1 MVLFLKSEKKFE
13 SKYQYGMIHAV
24 NVGKDG
30 HIRKVEV
37 EYQNHNEGVKRSTV
51 RGVREL
57 IVEHPV
63 DEPGINAELAE
74 FTQRFKED
82 LCSSDEFRNRR
93 IYIKKKGFPSIVY

>member
-1 MVLFLKSEKKFE
+1 MDIPKSLTSDNDAKVGDVVHFLKSKKEFDN
-13 SKYQYGMIHAV
+13 KYQYGMIHAV

-37 EYQNHNEGVKRSTV
+37 EYQTHNEGVKRYTV

-57 IVEHPV
+57 IVVHPV

-74 FTQRFKED
+74 FTQ
-82 LCSSDEFRNRR
+82 
-93 IYIKKKGFPSIVY
+93 